1 MFNAISSVP
10 MVPKEEF
17 IAMFNKKLQDF
28 SLVSYLSSIAYKLVE
43 CTEKVNAS
51 YKDLF
56 HKHTIP

>member
-17 IAMFNKKLQDF
+17 IAMFNKKLQVF

-51 YKDLF
+51 YKDRS
-56 HKHTIP
+56 